1 MTRQFPEELRH
12 NMKTMVYK
20 YLYPGRLSSV
30 VLTALFSICFFI
42 PNTSTAYD
50 MDECIS
56 EMIKQASDLTTIG
69 ELRSQCEKRVTRE
82 VAADPPPLIAKRLSQ
97 DSDNVLQPFTLMAH
111 KPNYAL
117 LGAYN
122 FHGYDASVYQEQL
135 DNPSFDLSDVEAQ
148 FQISVKFPLLI
159 NVFDT
164 FDVYSAYTNHSFWQL
179 YELDSSPFRETNH
192 EPEVWLQ
199 FNPKWEFFGFTN
211 SANLVGFV
219 HQSNGQGGI
228 ISRSWNR
235 IFANFLIERGGLAL
249 SFKNWF
255 RISED
260 ESEDDNPDITDYLG
274 HFEIRAAYKWKEH
287 VFSAMSRNNLESGFD
302 KGAIELSWS
311 FPLGD
316 YPYLKGYVQYFNGYG
331 ESLIDYNNRV
341 NKIGIGFALTDW
353 L

>member
-1 MTRQFPEELRH
+1 
-12 NMKTMVYK
+12 MKLLLYK
-20 YLYPGRLSSV
+20 KSCIERMSRLT
-30 VLTALFSICFFI
+30 LIPFLAICFFI
-42 PNTSTAYD
+42 PDISIAND
-50 MDECIS
+50 LGKCIS
-56 EMIKQASDLTTIG
+56 EMAELASDSTTIG
-69 ELRSQCEKRVTRE
+69 ELRSQCRSRITENTTNDQKNQIPV
-82 VAADPPPLIAKRLSQ
+82 IAKRLKQ
-97 DSDNVLQPFTLMAH
+97 DRENVLQPYTLMAH

-122 FHGYDASVYQEQL
+122 SHGYDATVYQEQL
-135 DNPSFDLSDVEAQ
+135 DNPSFDLNDVEAQ

-164 FDVYSAYTNHSFWQL
+164 FDLYSAYTNHSFWQL
-179 YELDSSPFRETNH
+179 YEKDSSPFRETNH
-192 EPEVWLQ
+192 EPEAWLQ

-211 SANLVGFV
+211 TANLLGFV

-235 IFANFLIERGGLAL
+235 IFANFLVERGGLAL
-249 SFKNWF
+249 SFKPWF

-260 ESEDDNPDITDYLG
+260 ESSDDNPDITDYLG

-311 FPLGD
+311 FPLWD

-331 ESLIDYNNRV
+331 ESLIDYNNKV